1 MTEIKNSNLEIKEAI
16 IRVVAFFDMFDCPL
30 TLNEIWRNIK
40 VKCELFEVMRELDN
54 NISIIE
60 NKNGFY
66 FLAGQEKNIKER
78 LNRYNFT
85 DRKFKRAML
94 VSKIFKFIPWIKM
107 IAISNL
113 LGAHNLKDDSDI
125 DFFIVAENKRIWLV
139 RFFCTSVAKILGLRP
154 RIGNS
159 RDKICLSFYVSEG
172 TMDLSNLMLRQDSI
186 ASLCRQTPAPQNDN
200 ANDDIY
206 FIYWLA
212 GLTPLFDSGGIYEKL
227 IGANSWLKNYLPN
240 WRPMKPASQRKIK
253 SFLSKFYHDTVDLFF
268 SGLEPRLKTL
278 QLKLLPLKLKN
289 LMNQDSR
296 VIINDQIIKLHVNDR
311 REKYREKYLNKI
323 YEIFI

>member
-1 MTEIKNSNLEIKEAI
+1 MNNNDGKNLEIKEAI
-16 IRVVAFFDMFDCPL
+16 IRVVAFFDIFDYPL

-40 VKCELFEVMRELDN
+40 VKCRLFDVMEELDN
-54 NISIIE
+54 NIGVIE

-66 FLAGQEKNIKER
+66 FLAGQEKNIRER
-78 LNRYNFT
+78 LSRYNFT
-85 DRKFKRAML
+85 DRKIKRAML

-107 IAISNL
+107 IAVSNL

-139 RFFCTSVAKILGLRP
+139 RFFCASVAKILGLRP

-159 RDKICLSFYVSEG
+159 RDKICLSFYVSEE
-172 TMDLSNLMLRQDSI
+172 TMDLSNLMLKEINPPYPPLLKGAESV
-186 ASLCRQTPAPQNDN
+186 
-200 ANDDIY
+200 DIY

-227 IGANSWLKNYLPN
+227 ICSNPWFKNYLPN

-253 SFLSKFYHDTVDLFF
+253 PFLSKFYHDAVDLFF
-268 SGLEPRLKTL
+268 SGLEPRLKAL

-289 LMNQDSR
+289 LMNQDSW
-296 VIINDQIIKLHVNDR
+296 VIINDQIIKLHANDR
-311 REKYREKYLNKI
+311 REEYREKYLNKI